1 MVDQEDAR
9 LQRMGLTKLADK
21 DLFVEHEEEWGL
33 RNDIQN
39 YLKASTLIDKKPIG
53 NIIETSATPD
63 DRAYVSCHLPVVVM
77 AIKAEAWKTVASKPV
92 KLEIESQ
99 HDWAMEEAA
108 EWNKEFLTVDEITVK
123 EKYTSFKH
131 ASDPETYSVPN
142 YFEYI
147 PKNVRSAEK
156 KYKTKFLQKNKEAHD
171 WLRLNF
177 IKISYVVL
185 K

>member
-9 LQRMGLTKLADK
+9 LQRMGLTKLSTY
-21 DLFVEHEEEWGL
+21 DLFVEHEEEWDL

-39 YLKASTLIDKKPIG
+39 NLRASTLIDKKPIG
-53 NIIETSATPD
+53 NIIETSATSE

-77 AIKAEAWKTVASKPV
+77 AIKADTWKTIAGKQV
-92 KLEIESQ
+92 KKEIDPQ
-99 HDWAMEEAA
+99 HDWAMEEVA
-108 EWNKEFLTVDEITVK
+108 EWSKEFLTADEITIK
-123 EKYTSFKH
+123 EKNISFKH

-156 KYKTKFLQKNKEAHD
+156 KYKTKFLNKNKEG
-171 WLRLNF
+171 
-177 IKISYVVL
+177 SYQSVPCDP
-185 K
+185 